1 MTQRTGENGSSLIEL
16 ALILPVALLVAC
28 GVFNYAFWI
37 RREMVLQAGA
47 AAGAAYG
54 ALPGNAHDST
64 GMVQAA
70 NYSVTGT
77 ASGNSAITVTAANFY
92 ACSPGGSQVTAST
105 SCSVGAP
112 YHYVQ
117 VTTSMTPN
125 ATVRSVL
132 LPTSITLTGQATFR
146 VETYP

>member
-1 MTQRTGENGSSLIEL
+1 MTQRAGENGSTLLEL

-28 GVFNYAFWI
+28 GIFNYAFWI
-37 RREMVLQAGA
+37 RRAMLLQEAA

-54 ALPGNAHDST
+54 ALPGNVHDSA
-64 GMVQAA
+64 GMVQIA
-70 NYSVTGT
+70 NYSVTGS
-77 ASGNSAITVTAANFY
+77 ASGNSAITVSATDFY
-92 ACSPGGSQVTAST
+92 TCSPGGSQVTVST

-125 ATVRSVL
+125 ATVHNAL
-132 LPTSITLTGQATFR
+132 LPTSLALTGQATFR